1 MPKKLKREV
10 IFMQKF
16 IVSLFMSLTLV
27 LPGLGQAAPPNRE
40 TGKIKVVSTIFAPY
54 DFARAVAGD
63 RAELT
68 MLLPPGAESH
78 SFEPTPRDI
87 VNIQKCD
94 VFIYIGG
101 ESETWVEQILKST
114 DTGKRKTLALMDK
127 VTVVKEEIVEGMQEE
142 SEEEETEEPEYDEHI
157 WTSPKNAKLLT
168 QAIADTL
175 SAADPDNAAF
185 YQENAKDYIV
195 KLNKL
200 DKDFQAVVDGAV
212 RKTIVFGDRFPF
224 RYFADD
230 YKLSYFAAF
239 PGCSTET
246 EPSAA
251 TLVFL
256 INKVKQGKIPVV
268 FHIELS
274 NEKIADMLCEATGAK
289 KRLLHACH
297 NISRDDFR
305 KGETYLSI
313 MARNVEALREAL
325 W

>member
-1 MPKKLKREV
+1 
-10 IFMQKF
+10 MQKF